1 MKRITRI
8 IRPIICMAVLLF
20 AMTTA
25 VMGCYQKGTEPIDI
39 PDRTPSGTSAPQPSA
54 TPAGEVI
61 PSVDRQAELAEA
73 RAKNPDTVAWLYIP
87 GAEVDDPVMQAEDN
101 GYYLKLDENG
111 EYAMWGCYY
120 AHCENQIGG
129 RDKLDKNT
137 TIFGHSASNCDPDGV
152 RFTKLYRYMDADFV
166 KENPYIYLSVDG
178 DDLIF
183 QITALFITDIEFD
196 YILIC
201 GCCGSRMTR
210 KTNRAN
216 GKEYHYYYCPT
227 GKKKGCAHPVM
238 LKESSLIDCV
248 RDSLKAYIGNI
259 ASLKALLSG
268 IDQSSINQALAKEY
282 SDHITDNERR
292 LEQVLEFK
300 ARLYESLVGGM
311 LTKEEYAS
319 YKAKYTKQAEDIR
332 ESVRVLKEKLTEVL
346 ENRSERNRWISQFTQ
361 FSTLETLDRRALIHM
376 VQSIR
381 VRGKKEL
388 DITFTH
394 EDEYKKALQLLALAA
409 QQKDYEQRKVG

>member
-1 MKRITRI
+1 MEQRPASEWVRVPDAHEALIARQDFDLVQRIKGLDTR
-8 IRPIICMAVLLF
+8 
-20 AMTTA
+20 
-25 VMGCYQKGTEPIDI
+25 
-39 PDRTPSGTSAPQPSA
+39 TSPN
-54 TPAGEVI
+54 E
-61 PSVDRQAELAEA
+61 
-73 RAKNPDTVAWLYIP
+73 DTV
-87 GAEVDDPVMQAEDN
+87 
-101 GYYLKLDENG
+101 YLFSG
-111 EYAMWGCYY
+111 
-120 AHCENQIGG
+120 
-129 RDKLDKNT
+129 
-137 TIFGHSASNCDPDGV
+137 
-152 RFTKLYRYMDADFV
+152 
-166 KENPYIYLSVDG
+166 
-178 DDLIF
+178 
-183 QITALFITDIEFD
+183 
-196 YILIC
+196 ILIC

-259 ASLKALLSG
+259 ASLEALLSD

-282 SDHITDNERR
+282 SDHITDTERR

-361 FSTLETLDRRALIHM
+361 FSTLETLDRKALIHM